1 MKKRKASIL
10 SFNREETRGRC
21 SSVRN
26 VALLFSLLLFIA
38 GTLSCEKEDN
48 VGSGSKGNSPPSLT
62 SVLISPGNPY
72 QETVLTLIVQCED
85 PDGDSV
91 SYEYRW
97 LKNDQDI
104 PGENGSSL
112 KGENFR
118 KGDAIRAKVI
128 ASDGKSRSEPVLS
141 SPIRV
146 LNSPPLIEEVLIE
159 PRLAHGT
166 DQLKAVVKAIDRDG
180 DPIYYLYQWELNGV
194 ALPEEKEETLGQ
206 GRSKKGDSVTVV
218 VTPDDREVLGT
229 PKRSELVRISN
240 SPPLIV
246 SSPPLS
252 IEGNIYLYQVRADE
266 PDQDPVAFS
275 LKLGPKGMGIDRETG
290 LIRWEIRQEDKGT
303 HSIEVEA
310 SDQEGAKDLQ
320 RYSLAVE
327 FR

>member
-1 MKKRKASIL
+1 MKKRNTFIL
-10 SFNREETRGRC
+10 SLNEKGFDRRRSAGWFAFFPLLF
-21 SSVRN
+21 VL
-26 VALLFSLLLFIA
+26 VGALLA
-38 GTLSCEKEDN
+38 CEAQNRTEFQSKEN
-48 VGSGSKGNSPPSLT
+48 APPVIT
-62 SVLISPGNPY
+62 SVQLLPANPHIGNDLN
-72 QETVLTLIVQCED
+72 VIVQCQD
-85 PDGDSV
+85 PDGDPI
-91 SYEYRW
+91 SYEYQWFR
-97 LKNDQDI
+97 NDQEI
-104 PGENGSSL
+104 YGEKSALL
-112 KGENFR
+112 KTGNFR
-118 KGDAIRAKVI
+118 KGDTIRVRI
-128 ASDGKSRSEPVLS
+128 SASDGKSTGEPVLS
-141 SPIRV
+141 SPVRV

-218 VTPDDREVLGT
+218 VTPDDREVLGP

-310 SDQEGAKDLQ
+310 SDPEGAKSLQ

>member
-1 MKKRKASIL
+1 
-10 SFNREETRGRC
+10 
-21 SSVRN
+21 
-26 VALLFSLLLFIA
+26 
-38 GTLSCEKEDN
+38 
-48 VGSGSKGNSPPSLT
+48 
-62 SVLISPGNPY
+62 
-72 QETVLTLIVQCED
+72 VLTLIVQCED

-229 PKRSELVRISN
+229 PKRSEPVRISN

>member
-1 MKKRKASIL
+1 MKKKRASIL
-10 SFNREETRGRC
+10 SSNREKTRGRC

-38 GTLSCEKEDN
+38 GTLSCEKEGN
-48 VGSGSKGNSPPSLT
+48 VGSSSQANSAPSLT
-62 SVLISPGNPY
+62 SVQISPENPH
-72 QETVLTLIVQCED
+72 QETVLTLIVQCQD
-85 PDGDSV
+85 PEGDSI
-91 SYEYRW
+91 SYEYQW

-118 KGDAIRAKVI
+118 KGDTIRVRVI

-141 SPIRV
+141 SPVRV

-159 PRLAHGT
+159 PRLAHVT
-166 DQLKAVVKAIDRDG
+166 DQLKAVVKAMDRDR
-180 DPIYYLYQWELNGV
+180 DPIYYLYQWELNGA
-194 ALPEEKEETLGQ
+194 ALPEEREEKLGQ
-206 GRSKKGDSVTVV
+206 GRCKKGDSVTVV
-218 VTPDDREVLGT
+218 VTPDDREVLGA
-229 PKRSELVRISN
+229 PKRSEPVRISN

-252 IEGNIYLYQVRADE
+252 IEGNLYLYQVRADD

-275 LKLGPKGMGIDRETG
+275 LSLGPKGMGIDREKG
-290 LIRWEIRQEDKGT
+290 LIRWEIRPEDKGT
-303 HSIEVEA
+303 HSVEVEA
-310 SDQEGAKDLQ
+310 SDPEGAKSLQ